1 MEANKDLNSSQS
13 WRKLLRQ
20 YRAIA
25 VIRTD
30 NIEQGINMAK
40 AVAAGGMNIIEITW
54 NSHNPGEIIQ
64 QLKQDLPHCT
74 IGTGTILTLEEL
86 KEAIAA
92 GIQFCFTPHVNQ
104 TLIKTA
110 INHNIPIIPGALSP
124 TEIIT
129 AWQAGASCVKVFPVQ
144 AIGGIAYIK
153 GLQGPLGSI
162 PLIPTGGVTLDNAA
176 YFIEAGAIAVGLSSQ
191 LFPRHALDDQ
201 EWDIITK
208 QAQFL
213 MQRLSEFQQ

>member
-1 MEANKDLNSSQS
+1 MEANKTLNSSQS
-13 WRKLLRQ
+13 WRKLLTKNP
-20 YRAIA
+20 AIS

-30 NIEQGINMAK
+30 NIEQGIIMAK

-64 QLKQDLPHCT
+64 QLKQDLPECT

-86 KEAIAA
+86 KEAIAS

-110 INHNIPIIPGALSP
+110 INHDIPIIPGALSP

-201 EWDIITK
+201 KWDTITA
-208 QAQFL
+208 QAQLL
-213 MQRLSEFQQ
+213 MERLSKFQQ

>member
-13 WRKLLRQ
+13 WRKLLKQ

-54 NSHNPGEIIQ
+54 NSYQPGEIIQ

-104 TLIKTA
+104 ILIKTA

-162 PLIPTGGVTLDNAA
+162 PLIPTGGITLDNAA